1 MPFVRDL
8 SAHFRKHA
16 NLRHVA
22 GNNGERQHHPTA
34 LAATI
39 TGKKCVTDSC
49 NNVVVNPRL
58 AYCNGCWQTRKD
70 FQGNYLA

>member
-1 MPFVRDL
+1 MPFRDL

-34 LAATI
+34 FPRKLPCL
-39 TGKKCVTDSC
+39 KKLVS
-49 NNVVVNPRL
+49 VLRL
-58 AYCNGCWQTRKD
+58 GRQL
-70 FQGNYLA
+70 FQGEKG